1 MALFGLI
8 KDDKYYV
15 KISINTIE
23 VIDVVFGRSIKEM
36 SNVPFSNERLLFA
49 EFDIAE
55 AFIKRLVVKLNGKL
69 RTSFFLVHP
78 VELNEGG
85 VSSTEKRIFEES
97 FERANGRLVV
107 IWEGKELSNKEV
119 LSEFERY

>member
-23 VIDVVFGRSIKEM
+23 VIDVVSGRSIKEM

-55 AFIKRLVVKLNGKL
+55 AFIKRLVVKLNSKL
-69 RTSFFLVHP
+69 RTSFFLVHL
-78 VELNEGG
+78 VVLNEGG

>member
-1 MALFGLI
+1 
-8 KDDKYYV
+8 
-15 KISINTIE
+15 
-23 VIDVVFGRSIKEM
+23 M

-55 AFIKRLVVKLNGKL
+55 VFIKRLVVKLNGKL

>member
-23 VIDVVFGRSIKEM
+23 VIDVVSGRSIKEM

-55 AFIKRLVVKLNGKL
+55 VFIKRLVVKLNGKL

>member
-23 VIDVVFGRSIKEM
+23 VIDVVSGRSIKEM

-55 AFIKRLVVKLNGKL
+55 AFIKRLVVKLNSKL

-85 VSSTEKRIFEES
+85 ISSTEKRIFEES

>member
-15 KISINTIE
+15 KLLINTIE
-23 VIDVVFGRSIKEM
+23 VIDVVSGRSIKEI
-36 SNVPFSNERLLFA
+36 SSVPFSNERLLFA

-55 AFIKRLVVKLNGKL
+55 SFIEKLIIKLNGKL

-78 VELNEGG
+78 IELIEGG
-85 VSSTEKRIFEES
+85 ISSTEKRIFEES
-97 FERANGRLVV
+97 FERTNGRLVV
-107 IWEGKELSNKEV
+107 MWEGKELSNKEV

>member
-23 VIDVVFGRSIKEM
+23 VIDVVSGRSIKEM

-55 AFIKRLVVKLNGKL
+55 AFIKRLVVKLNSKL
-69 RTSFFLVHP
+69 RSSFFLVHP
-78 VELNEGG
+78 VVLNEGG

>member
-23 VIDVVFGRSIKEM
+23 VIDVVSGRSIKEI
-36 SNVPFSNERLLFA
+36 SSVPFSNKRLLFA

-55 AFIKRLVVKLNGKL
+55 LFIEKLIIKLNGKS
-69 RTSFFLVHP
+69 RSSFFLVHP
-78 VELNEGG
+78 LELNEGG
-85 VSSTEKRIFEES
+85 ISSTEKRIFEES
-97 FERANGRLVV
+97 FERTNGCLVV
-107 IWEGKELSNKEV
+107 VWEGKELSNKEV